1 MIEERLKNYI
11 LTKFESVTQFCN
23 SSGIASSTM
32 FTVFKRGINNTS
44 TSTILRIC
52 RALQIDS
59 QALYD
64 GEIKP
69 ATLSKI
75 DQEEDNMIDIN
86 QIIYEIETS
95 KITCRGKELTD
106 QQKRMI
112 AYATKIAVQM
122 SMKEH
127 DPDNNS

>member
-1 MIEERLKNYI
+1 MTIEERLKEYI
-11 LTKFESVTQFCN
+11 LSRYESVTQFCMK
-23 SSGIASSTM
+23 SGISSSTI

-44 TSTILRIC
+44 TTTIIKIC
-52 RALQIDS
+52 NALSLDVT
-59 QALYD
+59 ALSE
-64 GEIKP
+64 GEIVEVEHSEKIEKP
-69 ATLSKI
+69 
-75 DQEEDNMIDIN
+75 IDIN